1 MSRIHTIGHS
11 TRSID
16 SFIELLLKNK
26 IEALVDIRRFPASR
40 RHPQFNAKHLAE
52 SLGEKGIG
60 YIHLEG
66 LGGRRKAEPDSVN
79 TGWDVE
85 GFRGYA
91 DYAATPEFQ
100 LALDELLEKAENT
113 PVVIMCAEAVF
124 WQCHRRIVADVLVA
138 RGHEV
143 LHIIDE
149 NPPKPHSLTEFA
161 RVDNAGQVTYPARQL
176 TLDME

>member
-1 MSRIHTIGHS
+1 
-11 TRSID
+11 
-16 SFIELLLKNK
+16 
-26 IEALVDIRRFPASR
+26 
-40 RHPQFNAKHLAE
+40 
-52 SLGEKGIG
+52 
-60 YIHLEG
+60 
-66 LGGRRKAEPDSVN
+66 
-79 TGWDVE
+79 
-85 GFRGYA
+85 
-91 DYAATPEFQ
+91 
-100 LALDELLEKAENT
+100 
-113 PVVIMCAEAVF
+113 MCAEAVF